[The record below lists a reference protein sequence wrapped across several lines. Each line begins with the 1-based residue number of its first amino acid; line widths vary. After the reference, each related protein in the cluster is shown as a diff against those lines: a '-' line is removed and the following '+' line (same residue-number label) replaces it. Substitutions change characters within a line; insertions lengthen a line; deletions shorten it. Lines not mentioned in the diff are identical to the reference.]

1 MTYVHITPEMN
12 IGIRIS
18 DAEFSENKVTNK
30 GAAKKMVA

>member
-18 DAEFSENKVTNK
+18 VVEFNENKVTNM